1 MFRKVY
7 YLSNLQDKEFE
18 KGKINMVYRKIVYTG
33 EGERALRKRIE
44 EITQRKEKIFH
55 FTIET
60 FEDDKIS

>member
-1 MFRKVY
+1 MEMKDIYCV
-7 YLSNLQDKEFE
+7 LNAK
-18 KGKINMVYRKIVYTG
+18 KINMVYRKIVYAG

>member
-1 MFRKVY
+1 
-7 YLSNLQDKEFE
+7 
-18 KGKINMVYRKIVYTG
+18 MVYRKIVYAG